1 MGVKHI
7 FVTAPFAWGGEIM
20 TQMLRTF
27 RTYIEDGSLSFT
39 SHSNDDI
46 DYLYSLLGVSVDRVL
61 MKQFQVRLHITS
73 LFFFMIKLF
82 YCNMLY
88 NFFVLHFF
96 SYLNLFISLKPSLS
110 YFLLLNISP
119 YVTLPLC
126 TYS

>member
-46 DYLYSLLGVSVDRVL
+46 DYLYSLLGVSVDRDL
-61 MKQFQVRLHITS
+61 MKQFQVRLNTIV
-73 LFFFMIKLF
+73 LFHCNILFGIILLYYFFIFCYFAIAFALKIP
-82 YCNMLY
+82 
-88 NFFVLHFF
+88 
-96 SYLNLFISLKPSLS
+96 ISLK
-110 YFLLLNISP
+110 
-119 YVTLPLC
+119 
-126 TYS
+126 

>member
-46 DYLYSLLGVSVDRVL
+46 DYLYSLLGVSVDRDL
-61 MKQFQVRLHITS
+61 MKQFQVRLNTID
-73 LFFFMIKLF
+73 
-82 YCNMLY
+82 LY
-88 NFFVLHFF
+88 IHYAIFLHNFV
-96 SYLNLFISLKPSLS
+96 I
-110 YFLLLNISP
+110 LLLLTILHDIALLHYLFQP
-119 YVTLPLC
+119 
-126 TYS
+126 

>member
-46 DYLYSLLGVSVDRVL
+46 DYLYSVYGLSLHKDV
-61 MKQFQVRLHITS
+61 MKTIQVKLKNRFI
-73 LFFFMIKLF
+73 LFFL
-82 YCNMLY
+82 
-88 NFFVLHFF
+88 
-96 SYLNLFISLKPSLS
+96 
-110 YFLLLNISP
+110 
-119 YVTLPLC
+119 
-126 TYS
+126 